1 MIEPDI
7 PDDENL
13 RIEALKSLDILDTPF
28 DESYDRVTRLAQ
40 WMFSVPIALVS
51 LVDTNRQWFK
61 SCIGLPV
68 RETGRDISF
77 CGHAIL
83 GNEPFIIN
91 DAAEDARFHDN
102 PLVTDA
108 PFIRF
113 YAGIPL
119 KTLDGSPIGTL
130 CIIDQIP
137 RSFTKSDID
146 KLNDL
151 ATIVE
156 KELHNKELAFEVTKT
171 QKDLVKAKEKAEHA
185 NYEKSRFL
193 ANMSHELRTPM
204 HSIMSF
210 SALGE
215 KKSTEEKSKKYFGNI
230 NQSGKR
236 LLDLIDNLLDI
247 SKLESGKMDVEFSQN
262 NLRELAEAQV
272 EALQPLADG
281 KSITIQ
287 LEGENEVVV
296 TADKKLITQVLI
308 NLLSNA
314 IKYSPENTLVSVLC
328 ESRTVMHKGVQRDV
342 AHCFVKDEGI
352 GIPET
357 ELDQIFDR
365 FAESSHTK
373 SKAGGTGLGLSICK
387 EIIRLHKGMIWVE
400 STAEENINS
409 GSIFHFQIPV

>member
-1 MIEPDI
+1 MREPGL
-7 PDDENL
+7 PDDEDI
-13 RIEALKSLDILDTPF
+13 RIESLNSLDILDTPF

-40 WMFSVPIALVS
+40 SMFSVPIALVS

-91 DAAEDARFHDN
+91 DAAEDERFHDN

-113 YAGIPL
+113 YAGRPL
-119 KTLDGSPIGTL
+119 KSLDGCAIGTL

-137 RSFTKSDID
+137 RSFTKSDIH

-156 KELHNKELAFEVTKT
+156 NEIHNRELAFQVTKT
-171 QKDLVKAKEKAEHA
+171 QNDLLKAKEKAEQA

-204 HSIMSF
+204 HSILSF

-215 KKSTEEKSKKYFGNI
+215 KKTTEEKQKKYFCNI

-236 LLDLIDNLLDI
+236 LLELIDNLLDI
-247 SKLESGKMDVEFSQN
+247 SKLESGKMEAEFSQN
-262 NLRELAEAQV
+262 NLYELAQAQI
-272 EALQPLADG
+272 EALQPLANE
-281 KSITIQ
+281 KHIRLV
-287 LEGENEVVV
+287 LEGNEE
-296 TADKKLITQVLI
+296 TFATSDIKLITQVLI
-308 NLLSNA
+308 NLLYNA
-314 IKYSPENTLVSVLC
+314 IKYSPDNTQVTIKF
-328 ESRTVMHKGVQRDV
+328 ETKTVMHKGIQRDV
-342 AHCFVKDEGI
+342 AHCSVQDEGI

-365 FAESSHTK
+365 FSESSHTK

-387 EIIRLHKGMIWVE
+387 EIISLHKGMIWVE
-400 STAEENINS
+400 STAEENTNS